1 MNNDEAQLM
10 DKQTSTQEED
20 NYLCVT
26 LCIWIHLQQQHY
38 NNSVRSVDK
47 TTFLQ
52 THLVWDL
59 QIQGEWGMIFINLV
73 GLSN

>member
-38 NNSVRSVDK
+38 NSSVGSVDK

-52 THLVWDL
+52 TQLVWDL
-59 QIQGEWGMIFINLV
+59 QMKCEWGMIFINLV
-73 GLSN
+73 GLLN